1 MTALFVVIFME
12 QWMNDPQH
20 YTGILGLAAAGIA
33 LSIFGRDAFMLPTMF
48 IILVGC
54 LAARPLIEGR
64 RAA

>member
-1 MTALFVVIFME
+1 MTALFVVIFIE

-33 LSIFGRDAFMLPTMF
+33 LSVFGPDAFMLPTMF

-64 RAA
+64 WTA